1 MRINLD
7 GITDNIGSL
16 SKDQSILSG
25 MLQMCDGFLAGEIK
39 RIYSKES
46 WQKLLCG
53 SKEERE
59 KILMPYDGYT
69 WESVFANLKCHEIH
83 GFIMSDDKDKTNG
96 LYMSYLERLHN
107 LDMDGVKDLFS
118 ADSQSAIGAI
128 YAEVWEI
135 YKDKVTSALLE
146 SGDKVDLFAIAK
158 DAMNESIP
166 IAFSKYKELLKK
178 AGNDD
183 LSVYSSMMTKT
194 GDIYSQILK
203 DPKALF
209 KTTYASSVKA
219 AEVLVCNPECLPFGE
234 RIVSAL
240 KYILTGASVY
250 AGKYVGE
257 MLREKKEDVV
267 KMLGEDGINL
277 ASSFVSS
284 ALSYI
289 MIIQLDRNTVIQKL
303 IERFNMVPTITGDI
317 GYYRQVAEQF
327 EAYAAELENL
337 DIEKLKKDIEECTTV
352 ANDIEKI
359 SSAEELNKYLIE
371 YYKNAGIDLPWG
383 NMDFEDYWAS
393 DNRQLVFN

>member
-7 GITDNIGSL
+7 SITDNIGSL

-83 GFIMSDDKDKTNG
+83 GFVMTDDKDKTNG

-107 LDMDGVKDLFS
+107 LDASGIQDMFIDNR
-118 ADSQSAIGAI
+118 QSAIGVV
-128 YAEVWEI
+128 YAEVWELFKGKI
-135 YKDKVTSALLE
+135 ASALFDSKDTADVFE
-146 SGDKVDLFAIAK
+146 IAQK
-158 DAMNESIP
+158 AMKECIP
-166 IAFSKYKELLKK
+166 AALSKYKVVLKK
-178 AGNDD
+178 EDNEDM
-183 LSVYSSMMTKT
+183 SVFSGMMTKT
-194 GDIYSQILK
+194 GDVFSQILK
-203 DPKALF
+203 DPQAIY
-209 KTTYASSVKA
+209 KTTYASIVKA
-219 AEVLVCNPECLPFGE
+219 AEILVCNPEYLPFGD
-234 RIVSAL
+234 RLVSAL

-250 AGKYVGE
+250 AGKYVGD
-257 MLREKKEDVV
+257 MLREKKEELVQ
-267 KMLGEDGINL
+267 MLGEDGINL

-284 ALSYI
+284 ALSYVL
-289 MIIQLDRNTVIQKL
+289 IIQLDRNTVIQKL

-317 GYYRQVAEQF
+317 GYYRQMADQF

-359 SSAEELNKYLIE
+359 SSAEELNKYLLE
-371 YYKNAGIDLPWG
+371 YYKKTGIDLPWG
-383 NMDFEDYWAS
+383 NVDFEDYWAS